1 MQIVIERTHLAK
13 AVAHVQAVTERR
25 NTIPI
30 LGNVLLEADQGQ
42 LRLTATDMDVSMI
55 EVVSCAVK
63 VAGATTV
70 PAGLFHDILSKL
82 PEGLEVKLEL
92 DGETGRLRLQ
102 AGRSNFSLSTL
113 PREDFPAISDDTMPI
128 QFEAKGSEFRDL
140 IDKTR
145 FAISKEG
152 TRYYLTGIYLHT
164 VEGVLTAV
172 ATDGHRLAK
181 VALPAPR
188 GAEHL
193 DGIIIPAKT
202 VAEIRKLADS
212 DETLDI
218 GISPTRIQV
227 TAGNIQLISK
237 LIDGTYPDYVQVI
250 PTANDTTLIVDRD
263 AFMAAVDRVSLVVAD
278 RTRGVKIVV
287 QAGSV
292 TAQANST
299 ESGAATEHVEGDYDG
314 SPMEL
319 GFNSRYLLDILR
331 ELRGDTVRFQLAES
345 SKPTLVS
352 DPTDSSAL
360 YVLMPMRV

>member
-1 MQIVIERTHLAK
+1 MQLIIERTQLAR

-25 NTIPI
+25 NTIPV
-30 LGNVLLEADQGQ
+30 LGNILLEADQGQ

-55 EVVSCAVK
+55 EVVACTVNIP
-63 VAGATTV
+63 GATTV
-70 PAGLFHDILSKL
+70 PAGLFHDILGKL
-82 PEGLEVKLEL
+82 PEGLEIILEL
-92 DGETGRLRLQ
+92 DGETSQLRLQ

-113 PREDFPAISDDTMPI
+113 PREDFPAIATEDMPI
-128 QFEAKGSEFRDL
+128 QFQASGSEFRDL

-164 VEGVLTAV
+164 VDSVLTAV

-181 VALPAPR
+181 VALPAPA

-193 DGIIIPAKT
+193 DGVIVPAKAI
-202 VAEIRKLADS
+202 AEIRKLADI
-212 DETLDI
+212 DGLLEI

-227 TAGNIQLISK
+227 VSGNVQLSSK

-250 PTANDTTLIVDRD
+250 PTGNDTTLIVDRD
-263 AFMAAVDRVSLVVAD
+263 AFMAAVDRVSLVAAD
-278 RTRGVKIVV
+278 RTRGIKIMV

-292 TAQANST
+292 TAQANSA
-299 ESGAATEHVEGDYDG
+299 ESGTATEHVEGDYDG
-314 SPMEL
+314 TPIEL

-331 ELRGDTVRFQLAES
+331 ELRGDTVRFQLAET

-352 DPTDSSAL
+352 DPTDATAL